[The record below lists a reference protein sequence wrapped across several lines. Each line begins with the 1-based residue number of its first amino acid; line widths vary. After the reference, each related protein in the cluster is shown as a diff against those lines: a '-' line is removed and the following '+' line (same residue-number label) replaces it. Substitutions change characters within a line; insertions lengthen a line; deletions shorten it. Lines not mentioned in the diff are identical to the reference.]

1 MTEPTPRA
9 PAPLTGAR
17 PDPVAIGRRN
27 RRLALILVA
36 IVVLGYFGIQ
46 LRWG

>member
-1 MTEPTPRA
+1 MTEPTANPVV
-9 PAPLTGAR
+9 R
-17 PDPVAIGRRN
+17 PDPVQIAKRN
-27 RRLALILVA
+27 RRLGLILVA

>member
-1 MTEPTPRA
+1 MSEPTPRA
-9 PAPLTGAR
+9 STR
-17 PDPVAIGRRN
+17 PDPVQIGRRN